1 MSSGFQPQPIDHPH
15 DIHSEFSG
23 SKSWSPLTHHEGV
36 TTTTVTIGEAPM
48 TLETVNSS
56 QMWQDVSRKT
66 WRHFDLCQKR
76 DFLQLYPSI
85 GLQPHPRQG
94 PWAKGILHAEN
105 GWMGSKS
112 DEKPTTF
119 EGHLWPQQK
128 LRRIQNRELSA
139 ISKVQTK
146 LSYAYGSIFLRLET
160 LKLVLEFFSL
170 PSATSENFSAKLPR
184 LDHWKY

>member
-1 MSSGFQPQPIDHPH
+1 MTSGFQPQPIDHPH
-15 DIHSEFSG
+15 DIHTEFSG
-23 SKSWSPLTHHEGV
+23 SKSWSPLTHHEGF

-48 TLETVNSS
+48 TLETVVNSS
-56 QMWQDVSRKT
+56 QMWQVSRKT
-66 WRHFDLCQKR
+66 WRHFDLCQKCHV
-76 DFLQLYPSI
+76 LQLYPSI

-128 LRRIQNRELSA
+128 LRRIRNRELSA

-146 LSYAYGSIFLRLET
+146 LSYAYGSMLLRLET